1 VEMGAPSA
9 FVTYEIPYDIPEFRI
24 YPGYNVPRAFHCYYL
39 AKADV
44 SQRWQQICT

>member
-1 VEMGAPSA
+1 MEMGAPSA